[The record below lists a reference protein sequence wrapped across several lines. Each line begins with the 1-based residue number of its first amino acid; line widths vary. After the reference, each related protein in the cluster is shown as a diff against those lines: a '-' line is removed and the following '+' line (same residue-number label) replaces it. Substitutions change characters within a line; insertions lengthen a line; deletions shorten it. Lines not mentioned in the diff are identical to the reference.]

1 MESTI
6 KVNDK
11 VFKVFIKADTIDAA
25 IQKLADSI
33 NKDTSEELPL
43 FLVVLNGAFMFAADL
58 LKRVT
63 VECNVSFVKLASY
76 SGTQS
81 TNQVREL
88 IGLNESIKGRSVIV
102 LEDIIDT
109 GNTLNVLLNSLHS
122 YEAGK
127 VRIATLLYKP
137 DAFQGDYAIDYVGI
151 EIPNDFIIGYGLDYD
166 GFARNLPDI
175 YKIVD

>member
-6 KVNDK
+6 KVNNKD
-11 VFKVFIKADTIDAA
+11 FRIFIKADTIDVA
-25 IQKLADSI
+25 IQQIADSI
-33 NKDTSEELPL
+33 NKDTESELPL

-58 LKRVT
+58 LKRIKG
-63 VECNVSFVKLASY
+63 ECNVSFVKLASY

-81 TNQVREL
+81 THEVKEL
-88 IGLNESIKGRSVIV
+88 IGLNESIKGRSVII

-109 GNTLNVLLNSLHS
+109 GNTLDVLLKTLQTH
-122 YEAGK
+122 EAGK
-127 VRIATLLYKP
+127 VRIATLLFKP
-137 DAFQGDYAIDYVGI
+137 EAFQCDYGIDYVGI

>member
-6 KVNDK
+6 KVKDK
-11 VFKVFIKADTIDAA
+11 DFKVFIKADTIDAA
-25 IQKLADSI
+25 IQKLADRI

-81 TNQVREL
+81 THQVREL
-88 IGLNESIKGRSVIV
+88 IGLNESIKGRSVII

-109 GNTLNVLLNSLHS
+109 GNTLNVLLNSLRA

-137 DAFQGDYAIDYVGI
+137 DAFQGEYAIDYVGI
-151 EIPNDFIIGYGLDYD
+151 EIPNDFIVGYGLDYD

>member
-6 KVNDK
+6 KVKDK
-11 VFKVFIKADTIDAA
+11 DFKVFIKADTIDAA
-25 IQKLADSI
+25 VQKLADSI
-33 NKDTSEELPL
+33 NRDTSDELPL

-81 TNQVREL
+81 TNQVKEL

-109 GNTLNVLLNSLHS
+109 GNTLNVLLDSLRS
-122 YEAGK
+122 YEVGK
-127 VRIATLLYKP
+127 IRIATLLYKP
-137 DAFQGDYAIDYVGI
+137 DAFKGEYPIDYVGI